1 MYLSIDCLAGFSRSG
16 VLALY
21 RWLLER
27 PDSGNGEP
35 LHQNIIDRTKFGSV
49 TSYAAYIRCTLYLG
63 LDEVG
68 AS

>member
-1 MYLSIDCLAGFSRSG
+1 M
-16 VLALY
+16 LALY